1 MKIQHICCNLAGS
14 TVFPQ
19 LFDAIDAQG
28 VEQQVFVPERRARDL
43 CKNLPHNVPTQSAL
57 TVRASDMLF
66 FFRKAQRTVP
76 YMCYEV
82 DWRGVTLVHAHTL
95 FTDGSIAR
103 ALCKRLRLPYIVTLR
118 YSDLDVIWRYEPH
131 LHPMGRAILR
141 DAAGVVCLSEGAR
154 QRVREMCVP
163 SKEREAFDRKTWVIP
178 NGIDPAWLTGEPRK
192 ALAEPVRVGFAG
204 LMNGRKRPLDALNA
218 VHLADESGLGRRFV
232 LRACGRGALEKRLAE
247 KLREGDCCVGR
258 VQGMEAMKAF
268 YAGCDVLL
276 VPSKA
281 ETFGMVYLEAMSQG
295 VPVLDTRGQGFDGQF
310 PEGEVGYSVKAGDV
324 CDQADR
330 LLAVCEGYAE
340 RSARCVAHAGEYA
353 WPIVAGKWK
362 ALYEA
367 LEGNKPKNHEP

>member
-19 LFDAIDAQG
+19 LFEAIDAQG
-28 VEQQVFVPERRARDL
+28 VAQQVFVPERRARDL

-103 ALCKRLRLPYIVTLR
+103 ALCKRIHLPYIVTLR

-131 LHPMGRAILR
+131 LRPMGRAILR

-163 SKEREAFDRKTWVIP
+163 PKEREAFDRKTWVIP

-295 VPVLDTRGQGFDGQF
+295 VPVLYTRGQGFDGQF